1 MDTVNASQLPSRS
14 KGDCSVYRYDIKLN
28 LQVGSTYSRTTLLL
42 TPMTNKLSFLL
53 AFATSLISGAA
64 AQSEAPA
71 WGQVLIPN
79 HIQAQ
84 CRCLHI
90 SSVVVRAGME
100 QLLAFLDTCARFQI
114 LTTLNVFLELR
125 VQPQHLR
132 ALEVEAPHRQLQL
145 RLEGRQ
151 RSHLVTLS
159 FAQLYVYSSY
169 RTSYGYWTE

>member
-1 MDTVNASQLPSRS
+1 
-14 KGDCSVYRYDIKLN
+14 
-28 LQVGSTYSRTTLLL
+28 
-42 TPMTNKLSFLL
+42 
-53 AFATSLISGAA
+53 
-64 AQSEAPA
+64 
-71 WGQVLIPN
+71 
-79 HIQAQ
+79 
-84 CRCLHI
+84 
-90 SSVVVRAGME
+90 ME

-132 ALEVEAPHRQLQL
+132 TLEVEAPHRQLQL

-169 RTSYGYWTE
+169 RTSYGYWTG

>member
-1 MDTVNASQLPSRS
+1 
-14 KGDCSVYRYDIKLN
+14 
-28 LQVGSTYSRTTLLL
+28 
-42 TPMTNKLSFLL
+42 MTNKLSFLL

-79 HIQAQ
+79 HIHAR
-84 CRCLHI
+84 CRCLRFYK

-132 ALEVEAPHRQLQL
+132 TLEGEALHRQLQL
-145 RLEGRQ
+145 RLGGRQ

-169 RTSYGYWTE
+169 LTSYGY